1 MRRMNIRNKR
11 AGWWL
16 FSLDWGIRD
25 FWDGV
30 DGDGFAGDRYCG
42 GRFDWDGDVSIAF
55 QNIKFTSREYPQ
67 MFPTLGELFGFLHFP
82 LYVERSSPVVE
93 APCIWNS
100 QRLWRSF
107 QFLQSP
113 TAIHTLTT
121 IRPNFSNF
129 NWSWPT
135 FHFHTKRVGNKMVL
149 TQMELMLIALNVF
162 FLKTP

>member
-1 MRRMNIRNKR
+1 MELMGLDLPGIDIVGGGLNRMETLALHSRI
-11 AGWWL
+11 W
-16 FSLDWGIRD
+16 SLP
-25 FWDGV
+25 
-30 DGDGFAGDRYCG
+30 
-42 GRFDWDGDVSIAF
+42 
-55 QNIKFTSREYPQ
+55 REYPQ

-113 TAIHTLTT
+113 TAIHTLTA
-121 IRPNFSNF
+121 ICPNSSNF

-135 FHFHTKRVGNKMVL
+135 FHFHTKRVGNKTVF
-149 TQMELMLIALNVF
+149 TQMEFTLIALLNTGLYFSSNSVYQWGIILPF
-162 FLKTP
+162 SWK